1 MNKVNDP
8 SGKPD
13 ALLPWYVAHTKAR
26 QEQLALDNLLRQGY
40 SVYLPRYKRLKRVR
54 DQQEMLFEPMFP
66 RYIFVQPSSEQH
78 SLAPI
83 RSTLGVTNIVRF
95 GNIPAVVSIDVMN
108 RIRAFEAERNNMGER
123 QISPFKEG
131 VQVRIAAGPFAGLE
145 GLISDVSNQ
154 RVVVL
159 MQLLTKETRVSVS
172 HHQLQVV

>member
-1 MNKVNDP
+1 MTD
-8 SGKPD
+8 D
-13 ALLPWYVAHTKAR
+13 ELLIDFTQTQLPWYVAHTKAK
-26 QEQLALDNLLRQGY
+26 QEQLALDNLQRQNY

-54 DQQEMLFEPMFP
+54 DQQEIQWEPMFP
-66 RYIFVQPSSEQH
+66 RYIFVQPSSPEH

-83 RSTLGVTNIVRF
+83 RSTLGVTNLVRF
-95 GNIPAVVSIDVMN
+95 GSIPAIVPMDVME
-108 RIRAFEAERNNMGER
+108 RIRAFESERNNLSGQ

-131 VQVRIAAGPFAGLE
+131 VQVRVATGPFAGLE

-172 HHQLQVV
+172 PHQLEVV

>member
-1 MNKVNDP
+1 MDKVEKLNSQP
-8 SGKPD
+8 M
-13 ALLPWYVAHTKAR
+13 PWYVVHTKVK
-26 QEQLALDNLLRQGY
+26 QEQLALDNLQRQNFV
-40 SVYLPRYKRLKRVR
+40 VYLPRYKRLKRVR

-66 RYIFVQPSSEQH
+66 RYIFVQPSSDQQ

-95 GNIPAVVSIDVMN
+95 GNIPAIVPADVME
-108 RIRAFEAERNNMGER
+108 RIHAFEAERNNQGVQ

-131 VQVRIAAGPFAGLE
+131 VQVRVASGPFAGLE

-159 MQLLTKETRVSVS
+159 MQLLTKETRVSLS
-172 HHQLQVV
+172 PHQLEVV